1 MKKERSNDNA
11 GILPVLWV
19 LAFFALLFILIFGI
33 ALLVLS
39 FIGGDN
45 KQFEIPSEIP
55 FELPFEIPS
64 KTSDNS
70 SEDDVVTVEPYD
82 YSFIDEIMGKD
93 LEAVEAWLNK
103 YYINYTYKSSAYENT
118 TRWVVTPGA
127 DAKPISIGGY
137 VYEYKKVDIILVNGK
152 VEDITFVNY
161 KNTKNLFN
169 STYDGL
175 KKIYGEQELYTD
187 ENKDTGYLYMS
198 YLWAPEDFDNNY
210 TLGILLSKDN
220 TEDSMFVLF
229 SIWDG

>member
-11 GILPVLWV
+11 GLLPVLWV

-82 YSFIDEIMGKD
+82 
-93 LEAVEAWLNK
+93 
-103 YYINYTYKSSAYENT
+103 
-118 TRWVVTPGA
+118 
-127 DAKPISIGGY
+127 
-137 VYEYKKVDIILVNGK
+137 
-152 VEDITFVNY
+152 
-161 KNTKNLFN
+161 
-169 STYDGL
+169 
-175 KKIYGEQELYTD
+175 
-187 ENKDTGYLYMS
+187 
-198 YLWAPEDFDNNY
+198 
-210 TLGILLSKDN
+210 
-220 TEDSMFVLF
+220 
-229 SIWDG
+229 